1 METDYRQLCKELFGT
16 DDPEKLRE
24 ISEKINSSR
33 NAGRKKK
40 FSGDEISEIMNLISN
55 GMTLNSIA
63 EKYGTSRQVISRYL
77 NKQPENN
84 YTMRMTY
91 MFRQHPCTVID
102 VDFLNRKIKIQNKT
116 DDIIHRAFGV
126 VEEPDWDDFEYF
138 LEDRC
143 FPRTRA
149 NCMDILKSLGLDNY
163 DPLQIIEKTKGKCT
177 DDKMWIKIKY
187 YNRRVKN

>member
-1 METDYRQLCKELFGT
+1 METDYRQLCSELFGT
-16 DDPEKLRE
+16 DSPEKLRE
-24 ISEKINSSR
+24 IAGKINSSR

-40 FSGDEISEIMNLISN
+40 FSDDDITDIINLSAH
-55 GMTLNSIA
+55 GMKVASIA
-63 EKYGTSRQVISRYL
+63 EKYGTSRQVISRYI
-77 NKQPENN
+77 NRPPEEN

-91 MFRQHPCTVID
+91 MYKQHPCTVID

-116 DDIIHRAFGV
+116 DDIIHRAFGII
-126 VEEPDWDDFEYF
+126 EEPTWDDFEYF

-149 NCMDILKSLGLDNY
+149 NCKELLKQLGLDNY

-177 DDKMWIKIKY
+177 DDKLWIKIKY
-187 YNRRVKN
+187 YNRWARK